1 MLLLRKQIEMIV
13 KELGVIIL
21 EKEDLD
27 ADGHYIASI
36 NTIVLKGSLDEWN
49 KRKILLHELGHASK
63 HQHNYQLYNL
73 AFSLHSKM
81 EHEADVFMI
90 DNLLDDYMSK
100 TGLTVEQVNY
110 MRFIED
116 ADIDARYEE
125 CIRTLLFNK
134 LQRINF
140 A

>member
-1 MLLLRKQIEMIV
+1 
-13 KELGVIIL
+13 
-21 EKEDLD
+21 
-27 ADGHYIASI
+27 
-36 NTIVLKGSLDEWN
+36 
-49 KRKILLHELGHASK
+49 
-63 HQHNYQLYNL
+63 
-73 AFSLHSKM
+73 M

-134 LQRINF
+134 LRRINF